1 MAAEQGKVNEEGSL
15 EKKGTLDGARDA
27 IAKNK
32 NKIDTLKKDFKKK
45 LSVLTVIC
53 NILPSLGIIDAAKQL
68 VKEAIADVIRF
79 LLELLLGIFGKTIEW
94 LRKNLSKF
102 LAIEV
107 KNFST
112 SIGLKLDENFKSC
125 FLCKINPTIP
135 DWLVDDGFSVEINS
149 FDFKDMFKIRPDSP
163 GGQMLYGGNED
174 LNRFLHDVIQ
184 SGGEEKQWTY
194 NNVPIARFK
203 FIERGA
209 NVGYDSTND
218 RGESNNRGKQ
228 NTDRR
233 NNVINIKLDEKY
245 RGRSIISF
253 VKDYVKSATPI
264 FYYKKAMT
272 SIISNGYGTI
282 PRISNLSIESIRKQ
296 VLFDYSLTK
305 MVNESIDNEEFEID
319 NTFFTFTDAELAEMN
334 KQVDEQ
340 YNGIKELPS
349 CCCGESSISN
359 SSIISFNQ
367 RINKTTTLEGDIDVV
382 TNTLNQITEESTIIY
397 PKDQKA
403 KGVIDFYV
411 NILSNL
417 STILTSMILSPKI
430 NFMIVMLHYMTTK
443 TARFENA
450 PNFITVAK
458 CMVSNILNDVLKKL
472 LYNLLI
478 PSIMSSLFNLLKCA
492 MKEVVRKK
500 IEDDIVTWASLNPF
514 NSSKNVL
521 AKTLLINELRNFSA
535 GGVDLLENKANDIL
549 NNNS

>member
-1 MAAEQGKVNEEGSL
+1 M
-15 EKKGTLDGARDA
+15 
-27 IAKNK
+27 
-32 NKIDTLKKDFKKK
+32 
-45 LSVLTVIC
+45 SVYI
-53 NILPSLGIIDAAKQL
+53 
-68 VKEAIADVIRF
+68 
-79 LLELLLGIFGKTIEW
+79 
-94 LRKNLSKF
+94 
-102 LAIEV
+102 
-107 KNFST
+107 
-112 SIGLKLDENFKSC
+112 
-125 FLCKINPTIP
+125 
-135 DWLVDDGFSVEINS
+135 
-149 FDFKDMFKIRPDSP
+149 
-163 GGQMLYGGNED
+163 
-174 LNRFLHDVIQ
+174 
-184 SGGEEKQWTY
+184 
-194 NNVPIARFK
+194 
-203 FIERGA
+203 
-209 NVGYDSTND
+209 
-218 RGESNNRGKQ
+218 
-228 NTDRR
+228 
-233 NNVINIKLDEKY
+233 
-245 RGRSIISF
+245 
-253 VKDYVKSATPI
+253 
-264 FYYKKAMT
+264 
-272 SIISNGYGTI
+272 
-282 PRISNLSIESIRKQ
+282 
-296 VLFDYSLTK
+296 LFDYSLTK
-305 MVNESIDNEEFEID
+305 MANEGIDNEEFEID

-359 SSIISFNQ
+359 SGIISFNQ

-472 LYNLLI
+472 LYDLLI
-478 PSIMSSLFNLLKCA
+478 PNVMSSLFNLLKCA

>member
-1 MAAEQGKVNEEGSL
+1 MATEQGKVNEEGSL
-15 EKKGTLDGARDA
+15 EKKGTLDGVRDA
-27 IAKNK
+27 VAKNK

-45 LSVLTVIC
+45 LSIFTVIC

-68 VKEAIADVIRF
+68 VKETIANVIRF
-79 LLELLLGIFGKTIEW
+79 LLELLLGVFGKNIEW
-94 LRKNLSKF
+94 IRKNLSKF

-112 SIGLKLDENFKSC
+112 NIGLKLDENFKSC

-184 SGGEEKQWTY
+184 SGGEEKQWVY

-305 MVNESIDNEEFEID
+305 MANEGIDNEEFEID

-340 YNGIKELPS
+340 YNGIMELPS
-349 CCCGESSISN
+349 CCCGQSTISN

-478 PSIMSSLFNLLKCA
+478 PNIISSLFNLLKCA

-500 IEDDIVTWASLNPF
+500 IEDDIVTWASLNPY
-514 NSSKNVL
+514 NSSKNLL

>member
-1 MAAEQGKVNEEGSL
+1 MATEQGKVNEEGSL

-45 LSVLTVIC
+45 LSILTVIC

-68 VKEAIADVIRF
+68 VKETIADVIRF
-79 LLELLLGIFGKTIEW
+79 LLELLLGIFGKNIEW
-94 LRKNLSKF
+94 IRKKLSKF

-184 SGGEEKQWTY
+184 SGGEEKRWIY

-282 PRISNLSIESIRKQ
+282 PRVANLSIESIRKQ

-305 MVNESIDNEEFEID
+305 MANEGIDNEEYQID

-359 SSIISFNQ
+359 SGIISFNQ

-472 LYNLLI
+472 LYDLLI
-478 PSIMSSLFNLLKCA
+478 PNVMSSLFNLLRCA
-492 MKEVVRKK
+492 MKEVARKK

-535 GGVDLLENKANDIL
+535 SGVDLLENKANDIS

>member
-1 MAAEQGKVNEEGSL
+1 MATEQGKVNEEGSL

-27 IAKNK
+27 VAKNK

-45 LSVLTVIC
+45 LSILTVIC

-68 VKEAIADVIRF
+68 VKETIANVIRF
-79 LLELLLGIFGKTIEW
+79 LLELLLGIFGKNIEW
-94 LRKNLSKF
+94 IRKKLSKF

-112 SIGLKLDENFKSC
+112 SIGLKLGENFKSC

-184 SGGEEKQWTY
+184 SNGVEKRWVY

-218 RGESNNRGKQ
+218 RGDSNNRGKQ

-282 PRISNLSIESIRKQ
+282 PRVANLSIESIRKQ

-305 MVNESIDNEEFEID
+305 MANEGIDNEEYQID
-319 NTFFTFTDAELAEMN
+319 DTFFTFTDAEMVEMG
-334 KQVDEQ
+334 KQVNEE
-340 YNGIKELPS
+340 YYGIKELPS

-382 TNTLNQITEESTIIY
+382 TNTLNQITEESTIVY

-403 KGVIDFYV
+403 KAVIDFYV

-443 TARFENA
+443 TARFDSA
-450 PNFITVAK
+450 TNFITVAK

-472 LYNLLI
+472 LYDLLI
-478 PSIMSSLFNLLKCA
+478 PNVMSSLFNLLRCA
-492 MKEVVRKK
+492 MKEVARKK
-500 IEDDIVTWASLNPF
+500 IEDDIVTWNSLNPF
-514 NSSKNVL
+514 NSSKNIL

-535 GGVDLLENKANDIL
+535 GGVDLLENKVNDIS
-549 NNNS
+549 NNNR

>member
-1 MAAEQGKVNEEGSL
+1 MATEQGKVNEEGSL

-45 LSVLTVIC
+45 LSILTVIC

-68 VKEAIADVIRF
+68 VKETIADVIRF
-79 LLELLLGIFGKTIEW
+79 LLELLLGIFGKNIEW
-94 LRKNLSKF
+94 IRKKLSKF

-184 SGGEEKQWTY
+184 SGGEEKRWIY

-282 PRISNLSIESIRKQ
+282 PRVANLSIESIRKQ

-305 MVNESIDNEEFEID
+305 MANEGIDNEEYQID

-359 SSIISFNQ
+359 SGIISFNQ

-472 LYNLLI
+472 LYDLLI
-478 PSIMSSLFNLLKCA
+478 PNVMSSLFNLLRCA
-492 MKEVVRKK
+492 MKEVARKK
-500 IEDDIVTWASLNPF
+500 IEDDIVTWTSLNPF

-535 GGVDLLENKANDIL
+535 SGVDLLENKANDIS

>member
-1 MAAEQGKVNEEGSL
+1 
-15 EKKGTLDGARDA
+15 
-27 IAKNK
+27 
-32 NKIDTLKKDFKKK
+32 
-45 LSVLTVIC
+45 
-53 NILPSLGIIDAAKQL
+53 
-68 VKEAIADVIRF
+68 
-79 LLELLLGIFGKTIEW
+79 
-94 LRKNLSKF
+94 
-102 LAIEV
+102 
-107 KNFST
+107 
-112 SIGLKLDENFKSC
+112 
-125 FLCKINPTIP
+125 
-135 DWLVDDGFSVEINS
+135 
-149 FDFKDMFKIRPDSP
+149 MFKIRPDSP

-184 SGGEEKQWTY
+184 SGGEEKRWIY

-305 MVNESIDNEEFEID
+305 MANEGIDNEEFEID

-359 SSIISFNQ
+359 SGIISFNQ

-430 NFMIVMLHYMTTK
+430 N
-443 TARFENA
+443 
-450 PNFITVAK
+450 
-458 CMVSNILNDVLKKL
+458 LK
-472 LYNLLI
+472 
-478 PSIMSSLFNLLKCA
+478 F
-492 MKEVVRKK
+492 
-500 IEDDIVTWASLNPF
+500 
-514 NSSKNVL
+514 
-521 AKTLLINELRNFSA
+521 
-535 GGVDLLENKANDIL
+535 
-549 NNNS
+549 